1 MPLQER
7 LVNDLKE
14 AILNRDTLKKTV
26 IRYLRSAIHD
36 AEIDRKA
43 VLDDEAIISILTK
56 QAKQRRDSIEAFKSG
71 NRLDLVEIEEAE
83 LTIIMEYLPQQMS
96 ETEIESLARK
106 AEDESGAKTTK
117 EIGKVSILKILLPDR
132 QINKNIYLS
141 FDTMFN
147 NLHLDNWIISYI
159 HWELFLIKELGF
171 DVNLNIKKNIKLNNN
186 SIEINDKIFNIPK
199 ILLNSIN
206 NANKTQIREA
216 LEFNR
221 SLIMENFIIPNQL
234 RFPLSRNLL
243 EKYYN

>member
-1 MPLQER
+1 MYWKDEG
-7 LVNDLKE
+7 
-14 AILNRDTLKKTV
+14 
-26 IRYLRSAIHD
+26 YLLH
-36 AEIDRKA
+36 KNNY
-43 VLDDEAIISILTK
+43 DENSII
-56 QAKQRRDSIEAFKSG
+56 IEAFTLNHGKSTGIVYGGASRKLKKNFQIG
-71 NRLDLVEIEEAE
+71 NKISLNSKSKGENKISYFTVELIKPISP
-83 LTIIMEYLPQQMS
+83 TYF
-96 ETEIESLARK
+96 
-106 AEDESGAKTTK
+106 EDKKRSICILSAS
-117 EIGKVSILKILLPDR
+117 SILKILLPDR

-147 NLHLDNWIISYI
+147 NLHLDNWITSYI

-186 SIEINDKIFNIPK
+186 SIEINGKIFNIPK
-199 ILLNSIN
+199 ILYNSIN
-206 NANKTQIREA
+206 NANNAQIKEA